1 MTKMSIRLAQLVER
15 LGGQLKGDGQTE
27 VRGIAPLDVAGSA
40 EITFLSN
47 PKFRAQAD
55 QTQAAALILSEADD
69 AQVQGYAGARIVTK
83 NPYAYFA
90 RAAQWFQQMAAP
102 EVLPGIHASAWVDP
116 SAQVAASA
124 VIGPHVVVEA
134 GAVIGER
141 VRIDAGSFVGRDAR
155 VGDDTHFH
163 ARATLHHDCEI
174 GARGIVH
181 SGAVIGA
188 DGFGFANESGQWIKI
203 PQVGRVMIGTD
214 VEIGAN
220 TTIDRGALADTV
232 IEEGVKLDN
241 QIQIAH
247 NCRIGAH
254 TAIAAC
260 AGIAGSANIG
270 KYCSIGGAAMIHGH
284 ITIVDRVHVS
294 AGTLALRSIL
304 EPGQYT
310 GFYPVAEHREWE
322 KSAALVRNLGSMRE
336 KIRAL
341 EKALKTLNK
350 ADQAPSHD
358 AASAA
363 PQNQEEK

>member
-1 MTKMSIRLAQLVER
+1 
-15 LGGQLKGDGQTE
+15 
-27 VRGIAPLDVAGSA
+27 
-40 EITFLSN
+40 
-47 PKFRAQAD
+47 
-55 QTQAAALILSEADD
+55 
-69 AQVQGYAGARIVTK
+69 
-83 NPYAYFA
+83 
-90 RAAQWFQQMAAP
+90 
-102 EVLPGIHASAWVDP
+102 
-116 SAQVAASA
+116 
-124 VIGPHVVVEA
+124 
-134 GAVIGER
+134 
-141 VRIDAGSFVGRDAR
+141 GSFIGHHAK

-163 ARATLHHDCEI
+163 ARATLHHACEI

-188 DGFGFANESGQWIKI
+188 DGFGFANEVGQWIKI
-203 PQVGRVMIGTD
+203 PQVGRVMIGDD

-247 NCRIGAH
+247 NCHIGAH

-260 AGIAGSANIG
+260 AGIAGSAKIG

-284 ITIVDRVHVS
+284 ITIVDKVHVS

-310 GFYPVAEHREWE
+310 GFYPITEHRDWE
-322 KSAALVRNLGSMRE
+322 KSAALVRNLGTMRE

-341 EKALKTLNK
+341 EKSLKTLTQEQ
-350 ADQAPSHD
+350 AGQAPLSE
-358 AASAA
+358 
-363 PQNQEEK
+363 NQEENE

>member
-1 MTKMSIRLAQLVER
+1 MSIRLAQLVER
-15 LGGQLKGDGQTE
+15 LGGQLKGDANLE
-27 VRGIAPLDVAGSA
+27 VQGIAPLDVAGSNH
-40 EITFLSN
+40 ITFLSN

-69 AQVQGYAGARIVTK
+69 AQVQGYAGARIVIK

-90 RAAQWFQQMAAP
+90 RAAQLFQTLSEVAAP
-102 EVLPGIHASAWVDP
+102 AGIHASAVVDP
-116 SAQVAASA
+116 AATVAASA
-124 VIGPHVVVEA
+124 VIGPQVVIEA

-141 VRIDAGSFVGRDAR
+141 ARIDAGSFIGRDAR

-163 ARATLHHDCEI
+163 ARVTLQHACQI

-188 DGFGFANESGQWIKI
+188 DGFGFANEAGQWIKI
-203 PQVGRVMIGTD
+203 PQVGRVMIGDD

-247 NCRIGAH
+247 NCHIGAH

-260 AGIAGSANIG
+260 AGIAGSAKIG

-310 GFYPVAEHREWE
+310 GFYPITEHRDWE

-341 EKALKTLNK
+341 EKSLKTLN
-350 ADQAPSHD
+350 
-358 AASAA
+358 
-363 PQNQEEK
+363 QNQEENE